1 MINEEFQPSSKP
13 VPPLILEDA
22 KCMMEEFLDL
32 IRNSKYTPLDVIIS
46 SIDEIEQIGWV
57 FFYDDRAQW
66 IAGNAPVII
75 DMNDGSFI
83 PTGTALSTEEYVN
96 EYILSKYPHLEGTQP
111 ETIQSVD
118 PSLFSKRPF
127 SD

>member
-22 KCMMEEFLDL
+22 KCMMEEYLDL
-32 IRNSKYTPLDVIIS
+32 MRNSKYAPLDVIIS

-75 DMNDGSFI
+75 DKNDGSFT

-118 PSLFSKRPF
+118 PSLFSKRPLG
-127 SD
+127 D